1 MDGRLISLPSG
12 NQINMRQILTVWKKE
27 LKDTIRDRRTL
38 MVSIVMPIVF
48 MPLMMVGSIKMQEA
62 QIKSAE
68 NQVSIVAVENQ
79 DKAPTL
85 INFLQ
90 TQDKVEIVTGDGD
103 LKEKLNAGE
112 IQVIVTPPVD
122 FEQKISDGQ
131 TAEIVLMEKSTETK
145 SSTAFSK
152 VSGLL
157 GIFNQ
162 TLAAQKLAAAK
173 LDPAVLQSIIV
184 KPQDLASEKEKGG
197 FFLGLLLPMF
207 IVLFTFIGGMY
218 IAIDISAGEKE
229 RKTLEAL
236 LLTPLSRMKIVT
248 GKFMAVATASITSVV
263 LSITSMYA
271 AFKIWPPDF
280 GESVGSFEFS
290 ISLSTVFLMLGIGI
304 ILSIMFAGLLLAVA
318 IFAKSYKE
326 AQNYVMPFY
335 IATVLPVALL
345 GSYPGFKPTSVFYF
359 IPVVNAVLL
368 FKENLMGIYN
378 SLHIIATLGSLLIFA
393 VLSVIIAA
401 KIYSKES
408 ILFRD

>member
-1 MDGRLISLPSG
+1 
-12 NQINMRQILTVWKKE
+12 MRQILTVWKKE

-38 MVSIVMPIVF
+38 LVSIVMPIVF
-48 MPLMMVGSIKMQEA
+48 MPLMMVGSIKIQEA

-68 NQVSIVAVENQ
+68 KQVAVLAVENQ
-79 DKAPTL
+79 EKAPTL
-85 INFLQ
+85 VNYLKSQ
-90 TQDKVEIVTGDGD
+90 EKVEIKETSGD
-103 LKEKLNAGE
+103 LKQKLNAGE
-112 IQVIVTPPVD
+112 IQVIVIPPVD
-122 FEQKISDGQ
+122 FEEKIKAGIPV
-131 TAEIVLMEKSTETK
+131 EIAVMEKSTETK
-145 SSTAFSK
+145 SSTAFGK
-152 VSGLL
+152 INGLL
-157 GIFNQ
+157 AVFNQ
-162 TLAAQKLAAAK
+162 TLASQKLMAAK
-173 LDPAVLQSIIV
+173 LDPSVLQSIIV
-184 KPQDLASEKEKGG
+184 TPQDLASEKEKGG

-263 LSITSMYA
+263 LSIGSMYA

-280 GESVGSFEFS
+280 GENVGSFEFS

-335 IATVLPVALL
+335 IATVLPVAIL
-345 GSYPGFKPTSVFYF
+345 GSYPGFKPSSVFFF

-368 FKENLMGIYN
+368 FKENLMGVYD

>member
-1 MDGRLISLPSG
+1 
-12 NQINMRQILTVWKKE
+12 MRQILSVWKKE

-48 MPLMMVGSIKMQEA
+48 MPLMMIGSMKIAQE

-68 NQVSIVAVENQ
+68 KQVAVVAIENQ
-79 DKAPTL
+79 EKAPSL
-85 INFLQ
+85 VNFLQ
-90 TQDKVEIVTGDGD
+90 AQDKVEIKTGGGD
-103 LKEKLNAGE
+103 LKGKLNTGE
-112 IQVIVTPPVD
+112 IQVIVTPPAD
-122 FEQKISDGQ
+122 FEEKIKAGIPV
-131 TAEIVLMEKSTETK
+131 EIAVMQKSTETK
-145 SSTAFSK
+145 STTAFSK
-152 VSGLL
+152 ISSLL
-157 GIFNQ
+157 VVFNQ
-162 TLAAQKLAAAK
+162 ALASQKLVEAR
-173 LDPAVLQSIIV
+173 LDPSLLQSITV
-184 KPQDLASEKEKGG
+184 KPEDLASEKEKGG

-236 LLTPLSRMKIVT
+236 LLTPLSRIKIVT
-248 GKFMAVATASITSVV
+248 GKFLAVATASITSVV
-263 LSITSMYA
+263 LSIGSMYA
-271 AFKIWPPDF
+271 AFKIWPPNF
-280 GESVGSFEFS
+280 GESVGAFEFS
-290 ISLSTVFLMLGIGI
+290 ISPSTVFLMLGIGI

-345 GSYPGFKPTSVFYF
+345 GSYPGFKPITAYYF

-368 FKENLMGIYN
+368 FKENLMGVYD
-378 SLHIIATLGSLLIFA
+378 SMHIVATLGSLLVFA
-393 VLSVIIAA
+393 VLSVVIAT

>member
-1 MDGRLISLPSG
+1 
-12 NQINMRQILTVWKKE
+12 MRQILTVWKKE

-48 MPLMMVGSIKMQEA
+48 MPLMMIGSFKLQEA

-68 NQVSIVAVENQ
+68 KQVAVVAVENQ
-79 DKAPTL
+79 EKAPTL
-85 INFLQ
+85 INFLKSQ
-90 TQDKVEIVTGDGD
+90 EKVEIKETSGD
-103 LKEKLNAGE
+103 LKQQLNAGE
-112 IQVIVTPPVD
+112 IQVIVTPPTD
-122 FEQKISDGQ
+122 FEEKIKTGKP
-131 TAEIVLMEKSTETK
+131 AEIILMEKSTETK
-145 SSTAFSK
+145 SSTAFNRL
-152 VSGLL
+152 SGLL
-157 GIFNQ
+157 TVFNQ
-162 TLAAQKLAAAK
+162 TLASQKLMAAK
-173 LDPAVLQSIIV
+173 VDPSVLQSIIV
-184 KPQDLASEKEKGG
+184 KPEDLASEKEKGG

-236 LLTPLSRMKIVT
+236 LLTPLSRMKIVS
-248 GKFMAVATASITSVV
+248 GKFLAVATTSITSVV
-263 LSITSMYA
+263 LSIGSMYA

-280 GESVGSFEFS
+280 GSSVGAFEFS

-335 IATVLPVALL
+335 IATVLPVAIL
-345 GSYPGFKPTSVFYF
+345 GSFPGYKPSAPIFF

-368 FKENLMGIYN
+368 FKENLMGVYD
-378 SLHIIATLGSLLIFA
+378 SWHIIVTLGSLLIFA
-393 VLSVIIAA
+393 ALSVIIAA